1 MEALWLVLRMYD
13 VGNNLCSGI
22 KSIYMLL
29 VELLSELKGVRISG
43 LR

>member
-29 VELLSELKGVRISG
+29 VEGVRISG